1 MSLFLSFDFGVKFD
15 WAVLFDREIHLI
27 SNAKFCAKANNDNN
41 KTINQLSGRKPSLN
55 LARVC
60 VCGSDLF
67 TFPGSRFSDS
77 DELAQ

>member
-15 WAVLFDREIHLI
+15 RAVLFDREIHLI
-27 SNAKFCAKANNDNN
+27 SNAKFCAKANNDNDQPALRQ
-41 KTINQLSGRKPSLN
+41 KTEFEFS
-55 LARVC
+55 AC
-60 VCGSDLF
+60 VCDSDLF